1 MARRKYN
8 EPKILPNPVKK
19 ELPTT
24 IKGNSMNVG
33 KKRGKPPR
41 AGNANTSMT
50 NLSAISRRL
59 HDTVLPKRRKVLRA
73 CDRCRKLKIRCSG
86 DIPCIHCTV
95 YSYECTYNH
104 PTRTRRKNNGSG
116 SRSGSEL
123 GSATSSRT
131 ISALASSN
139 PELLAK
145 LSDRLKLYDDILHRL
160 LPDVKLTDLNDN
172 PRPINPMKLMAAL
185 NKLRN
190 EHQRDSLA
198 GSQLI
203 TQAYESLPEIPVP
216 YIPTVKLP
224 GGHSGKSPSSD
235 SSPAEDK
242 AGENTAIQADIGSV
256 SLTPTRSSS
265 RGNSED
271 NLSLGKE
278 IKIIL
283 PSREVALTLISKTWG
298 SACVLFRFYHRPAFI
313 EDLNELYDLDP
324 SQYTN
329 KQQRFLPLVYSVL
342 ACGSLFFKSE
352 ERTSGVPTK
361 TAAGLSAKDV
371 DDEGYHY
378 FIAARKLIDITDT
391 RDTFGIQTIVMLII
405 FLQCSARLSTCYAY
419 IGIALRAAL
428 REGLHRKLDY
438 PFNPIELEIRKRL
451 FWTLYKMD
459 IYVNTMLGLPRTI
472 SEDDFDQE
480 LPIELDDENITVTG
494 YRWDK
499 QGSRL
504 SSSGI
509 ANAHTK
515 LMLIMGHI
523 VAKLYPVKRKRMSGL
538 DAQGKR
544 HSGMLAHTLCSQLEE
559 ELQQWLDGLPMELK
573 PGVEPPRQYL
583 KANRMLHVSYLHVK
597 IILYRPFIHYIAAQ
611 LSSNSSSSASIAKA
625 HNCINV
631 ARVVVKLA
639 EDMIKRQ
646 ILSGSY
652 WFSIYT
658 IFFSVA
664 CLVYY
669 VHYAPSR
676 LPDGGLDPNYAAVK
690 KDAEVGKKVLDQL
703 KDSSSAAR
711 RTYNILNALF
721 DQMNRQSAGSNRGPG
736 FVTPQMGRWAQSNI
750 LQPPATVAL
759 GEQTGSS
766 PDPEQSAKHH
776 KHRSKRKA
784 RYSNEQISNIVNGV
798 NFIDGIPTGITLE
811 SFESQP
817 KLQENSSQQN
827 VQAQVAPVGVKNAK
841 AFPMAQFEQAT
852 PFAPSSDASIEHR
865 VESTSPSADSQYV
878 PGPMDQLDMKIF
890 GRFLPP
896 YMLSPHGHQENV
908 LFGEMGDQ
916 NVVAKKNV
924 VIPSIEEAL
933 GASNSSGR
941 ATGIKSPL
949 VGVVNDDISAMP
961 LASDQ
966 PDLPDSLLPFGNQQS
981 KLFQQANSAIPSG
994 LSTVV
999 QSEQEREQDG
1009 HRKHSGDGDM
1019 NGDLE
1024 NLLFE
1029 SWKPDDEGTIS

>member
-1 MARRKYN
+1 MARRKYE
-8 EPKILPNPVKK
+8 EPNILPNPVKK
-19 ELPTT
+19 EQQTATKASNFGL
-24 IKGNSMNVG
+24 GNKS
-33 KKRGKPPR
+33 
-41 AGNANTSMT
+41 GNDKVSMT
-50 NLSAISRRL
+50 KLSAMSRRL
-59 HDTVLPKRRKVLRA
+59 HETVLPKRRKVVRA

-104 PTRTRRKNNGSG
+104 PTRTRRKNNGNG
-116 SRSGSEL
+116 SRSGSEV
-123 GSATSSRT
+123 GGGTSSPT
-131 ISALASSN
+131 ITALASSN

-172 PRPINPMKLMAAL
+172 PKPINPMKLMAAL

-190 EHQRDSLA
+190 EHLSDSIA
-198 GSQLI
+198 GSKLI
-203 TQAYESLPEIPVP
+203 TEAYESLPEIPVP

-224 GGHSGKSPSSD
+224 GGRPGKSPSPEL
-235 SSPAEDK
+235 SSTEDK
-242 AGENTAIQADIGSV
+242 TGENAAGLRSIA
-256 SLTPTRSSS
+256 LTPTQSSS
-265 RGNSED
+265 RGNSDD

-283 PSREVALTLISKTWG
+283 PSREVALALISKTWG

-342 ACGSLFFKSE
+342 ACGALFFKSE

-371 DDEGYHY
+371 EDEGYHY

-438 PFNPIELEIRKRL
+438 PFNPIELETRKRL

-494 YRWDK
+494 YRWDR

-515 LMLIMGHI
+515 LMLIMAHI
-523 VAKLYPVKRKRMSGL
+523 VAKLYPVKQKRMSGL
-538 DAQGKR
+538 DGQEKR
-544 HSGMLAHTLCSQLEE
+544 HPGMLAHALCSQLEE
-559 ELQQWLDGLPMELK
+559 ELQKWLDGLPMELK
-573 PGVEPPRQYL
+573 PGVEPPKQYL

-611 LSSNSSSSASIAKA
+611 PTSNSSSSASVAKA

-639 EDMIKRQ
+639 QDMIKRQ

-669 VHYAPSR
+669 VHYAPSM
-676 LPDGGLDPNYAAVK
+676 LPGGGVDPNYTAVK

-703 KDSSSAAR
+703 KNSSSAAS

-721 DQMNRQSAGSNRGPG
+721 DQMNRQSAGSNGRPG

-750 LQPPATVAL
+750 LQVPADHKD
-759 GEQTGSS
+759 GSAS
-766 PDPEQSAKHH
+766 SAIASIDHNSSLPDTQVRHYRSR
-776 KHRSKRKA
+776 HRA
-784 RYSNEQISNIVNGV
+784 RYSNEQIADIVNGV
-798 NFIDGIPTGITLE
+798 NFIDGVPTGITLE
-811 SFESQP
+811 SFDLPQKVPHSSAKRELPLNASSPATKLES
-817 KLQENSSQQN
+817 
-827 VQAQVAPVGVKNAK
+827 AFAVAP
-841 AFPMAQFEQAT
+841 FEPA
-852 PFAPSSDASIEHR
+852 ASIDG
-865 VESTSPSADSQYV
+865 SIDPSDSQSLCTDSRYV

-896 YMLSPHGHQENV
+896 YMLGPHGHPDGA
-908 LFGEMGDQ
+908 LFGDISDPGM
-916 NVVAKKNV
+916 VSKKN
-924 VIPSIEEAL
+924 EAI
-933 GASNSSGR
+933 ASVGDALSGDHSR
-941 ATGIKSPL
+941 ESGIKTPL
-949 VGVVNDDISAMP
+949 ENDVGGEMAAMT
-961 LASDQ
+961 
-966 PDLPDSLLPFGNQQS
+966 DLPETLLPFGNQQGT
-981 KLFQQANSAIPSG
+981 LFHQLNSAIPSG

-999 QSEQEREQDG
+999 QSEQERVQEG
-1009 HRKHSGDGDM
+1009 EHRKHSGEGDIG
-1019 NGDLE
+1019 GDLE
-1024 NLLFE
+1024 NLLFTD
-1029 SWKPDDEGTIS
+1029 WKADDDAIS